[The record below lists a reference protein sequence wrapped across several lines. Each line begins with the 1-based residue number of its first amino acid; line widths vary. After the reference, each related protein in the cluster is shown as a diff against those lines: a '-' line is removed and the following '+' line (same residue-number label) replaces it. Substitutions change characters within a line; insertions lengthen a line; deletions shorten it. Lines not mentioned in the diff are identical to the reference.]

1 MIEIIP
7 NWHPILVHFTIGL
20 LGVSVL
26 LHLIGTFIPTSGLR
40 SQLQI
45 TARWTL
51 WLGALFTI
59 GTVLTGAYAFDTVA
73 HSTLEEHQ
81 AMSNHRNWAL
91 ATAALFIGLGLWS
104 LLVNLSG
111 RAKFQGR
118 RHSLFVI
125 LMLIAGS
132 LLTITGYKGGE
143 LVYRHG
149 IGVLAA
155 GHQHGHHDHDHD
167 HDHDQHH
174 DMQEHPDTLPEK
186 ANDEEDHSHLPPAE
200 NSSPVHEHVH

>member
-26 LHLIGTFIPTSGLR
+26 LHHLGTFIPTSDPRL
-40 SQLQI
+40 QVQI
-45 TARWTL
+45 TAHWTL
-51 WLGALFTI
+51 WLGVLFTI

-91 ATAALFIGLGLWS
+91 ATAALFMVLGLWS
-104 LLVNLSG
+104 LLANLFG
-111 RAKFQGR
+111 NGKFRGR

-125 LMLIAGS
+125 LILIAGS
-132 LLTITGYKGGE
+132 LLAITGFKGGE

-155 GHQHGHHDHDHD
+155 GHQHKHHDQ
-167 HDHDQHH
+167 QHH
-174 DMQEHPDTLPEK
+174 LHPDMTPEQ
-186 ANDEEDHSHLPPAE
+186 ANDTEDHSHPEPAAD
-200 NSSPVHEHVH
+200 SSPVQQHQH